1 MQISTLTCEK
11 YFIRFID
18 EKSGRIA
25 VTLLHRK
32 DQALAA
38 FKAYKAR
45 AENEAGRRIGVLR
58 TDGGGEY
65 SGQYFQLYLKQCG
78 IVHSVSPP
86 YSPKQNG
93 LAERANRTLMEGA
106 RCMIEDSRLTKPFR
120 GYAVTTAA
128 HIHNRLPSRSHEDKS
143 PLEHW
148 TGETPSIGHLRV
160 FGSVTYMH
168 IPGETRKKL
177 DPRSRK
183 CILVGY
189 DESSSRKAYRVYDP
203 EQKRT
208 ISSRDVI
215 IDESAIG
222 KGAGET
228 GKGSDEME
236 ITLQETVVGE
246 EDDREEQWGR
256 DLERITPPAS
266 GGEQSDPEEFGGET
280 IMVRPANSAVSTID
294 KEVSVSALRR
304 SEPQRNTGEN
314 FPRAMI
320 ANIEEP
326 QTLAEAFARDD
337 GPQWREAWVSEVD
350 SLARNNTWRLEVL
363 PPSRQAIGC
372 RWLFKRKEDGRYKA
386 RLVAKEYSQR
396 EGVDYTETF
405 APVAK
410 FNSLRSLLALVSE
423 NDWELEGMD
432 VKTAFLNS
440 EVEETVYVD
449 IPEGLNVKEPTTHAD
464 QRIVCRLVKSIY
476 GLKQSPRAWYG
487 KINQFFVDHGF
498 ERSEQDHNVYIHT
511 IFKLILLLYVDD
523 LVITAPSLEDVNWI
537 RSLLHEEFE
546 MTDLGPLTVF
556 LGIEIRRNRHTPQPT
571 HLAAAIYTDDSH
583 EIWDV

>member
-1 MQISTLTCEK
+1 LQGEREGNLYYVRIPEGNIHAHLGLATNKAKPQKLEIWHRRLGHRRLDKTAVEYLSSKVSEFDIERSTKDQGEKDLGGICAVGRQQKEASTGTREKTNVLLEVVHSDICGPMQISTLTCEK
-11 YFIRFID
+11 YFITFID

-38 FKAYKAR
+38 FQAYKAR
-45 AENEAGRRIGVLR
+45 SENEAGRRIQVLR

-65 SGQYFQLYLKQCG
+65 SGRYFQLYLKQCG

-106 RCMIEDSRLTKPFR
+106 RCMIEDSQLTKPFW

-128 HIHNRLPSRSHEDKS
+128 HIQNRLPSRSHEDKS

-177 DPRSRK
+177 DPQSRK

-189 DESSSRKAYRVYDP
+189 DESSSRTAYRVYNP

-236 ITLQETVVGE
+236 ITLPEKVVGE
-246 EDDREEQWGR
+246 EDEGEEEWGR
-256 DLERITPPAS
+256 VLERITPPAS
-266 GGEQSDPEEFGGET
+266 GGKESDPEEFGGET
-280 IMVRPANSAVSTID
+280 IVVRPANSLVSTID

-304 SEPQRNTGEN
+304 SERQRNTGEN

-326 QTLAEAFARDD
+326 QTLAETFARDD

-363 PPSRQAIGC
+363 PPSRQAIEC

-386 RLVAKEYSQR
+386 RLVAKGHSQR

-410 FNSLRSLLALVSE
+410 FNSL
-423 NDWELEGMD
+423 
-432 VKTAFLNS
+432 
-440 EVEETVYVD
+440 
-449 IPEGLNVKEPTTHAD
+449 
-464 QRIVCRLVKSIY
+464 
-476 GLKQSPRAWYG
+476 
-487 KINQFFVDHGF
+487 
-498 ERSEQDHNVYIHT
+498 
-511 IFKLILLLYVDD
+511 
-523 LVITAPSLEDVNWI
+523 
-537 RSLLHEEFE
+537 
-546 MTDLGPLTVF
+546 
-556 LGIEIRRNRHTPQPT
+556 
-571 HLAAAIYTDDSH
+571 
-583 EIWDV
+583 